1 MALVG
6 TKQLPIS
13 TDTQSM
19 TLDAKLK
26 RVKEIV
32 KKNKDMKS
40 RLHSPPRSKPYLAEK
55 HQSDVQIIPVNR
67 NIISL
72 DQFPQEF
79 LARISDQT
87 SVPKERRSK
96 SQPKS
101 TTVIKP
107 GSEPASVRFSIDNKF
122 NAGSNTLLSIA
133 PVTSMSAYDLNNLS
147 SSPMQPV
154 TTPTLRR
161 ASSWDAKDIT
171 NINRQSISSSP
182 DSYLQQETKRQ
193 QQSMAIVNL
202 SQSMNK
208 QTMFDR
214 PFQDLPMN
222 IHLPEL
228 SEFAEETGVIMEGF
242 LLKKSSFFGVW
253 QKVRLLILCQCICVN
268 GTS

>member
-32 KKNKDMKS
+32 KKNREMKG

-79 LARISDQT
+79 LARISDQAN
-87 SVPKERRSK
+87 VPKERRSK

-101 TTVIKP
+101 TPVIKP
-107 GSEPASVRFSIDNKF
+107 GSEPASVRFSIDTKF
-122 NAGSNTLLSIA
+122 NSGSNTLLSIA